1 MAEEK
6 RDYYEVL
13 GVAKTATAD
22 EIKKAYKK
30 MAIKYH
36 PDRNPGDKSA
46 EDKFKEAAEA
56 YGVLSDETKRGQYD
70 RFGHQGV
77 NGAAGGGRSGGMD
90 MDDIFSMF
98 GDIFGGRGGW
108 SPFGNMNNGGQPQ
121 QRKFR
126 GSDLR
131 IKVKLTLKEVLEG
144 TEKTVKIK
152 KQVTCPHCKGSGSS
166 DGQVEVCS
174 QCHGTGV
181 TMTVQQTAFGIMQS
195 QTTCQKC
202 GGVGKTIKNPCTH
215 CNGQGIVSGE
225 ETVTLNIPAG
235 VAEGMQLSMAGAG
248 NAGKLNGVAGDLLI
262 IVEEEKHES
271 LIREGNDLRYK
282 LLIDI
287 PTAIMGGSVE
297 VPTVTGKVMVKIDP
311 GTQPGKVLR
320 LRDKGLPNVNSYS
333 KTKGD
338 LLVDINVYI
347 PKNLD
352 KLEEEFLKESDSFK
366 IPDNGEG

>member
-13 GVAKTATAD
+13 GINKGATAE

-30 MAIKYH
+30 TALKYH
-36 PDRNPGDKSA
+36 PDRNPGDRVA
-46 EDKFKEAAEA
+46 EEKFKEAAEA
-56 YGVLSDETKRGQYD
+56 YEVLSDENKKAQYD
-70 RFGHQGV
+70 RFGHAGM
-77 NGAAGGGRSGGMD
+77 NGAAGGHAGGMD

-108 SPFGNMNNGGQPQ
+108 SPFGNMNQGPRE
-121 QRKFR
+121 RKFK

-131 IKVKLTLKEVLEG
+131 VKIKLNLKEILEG
-144 TEKTVKIK
+144 TEKVIKIK
-152 KQVTCPHCKGSGSS
+152 KDIKCPHCKGTGSS
-166 DGQVEVCS
+166 DGQVETCS
-174 QCHGTGV
+174 QCHGSGV

-195 QTTCQKC
+195 QTTCPKC
-202 GGVGKTIKNPCTH
+202 QGTGKTIKNPCLH
-215 CNGQGIVSGE
+215 CSGQGIIKGE

-235 VAEGMQLSMAGAG
+235 VAEGMQLSMTGCG
-248 NAGKLNGVAGDLLI
+248 NAGKLNGVPGDLLI
-262 IVEEEKHES
+262 NVEEEKHES

-320 LRDKGLPNVNSYS
+320 LRDKGLPSVNSYS

-347 PKNLD
+347 PKGLD
-352 KLEEEFLKESDSFK
+352 KIEEEFLKESDSFK
-366 IPDNGEG
+366 IPEDNATAQ